1 MPILQRSSASRVSS
15 LTTRAVL
22 TYAVVIIGTLVAL
35 GVLSA
40 VDPGAATSE
49 DWVHMVI
56 VACLG
61 LLLAARLRSALRGQR
76 RGLVAVGVIAVVLAL
91 ANIVEAL
98 LPGLFTPWMRVEMA
112 LIAVLMVVLA
122 AASRRDLRRWTR

>member
-1 MPILQRSSASRVSS
+1 M
-15 LTTRAVL
+15 
-22 TYAVVIIGTLVAL
+22 
-35 GVLSA
+35 
-40 VDPGAATSE
+40 
-49 DWVHMVI
+49 I

-76 RGLVAVGVIAVVLAL
+76 RGFVAVAVIAVVLAL
-91 ANIVEAL
+91 ANLVEAL

-122 AASRRDLRRWTR
+122 VAARRDLRSWTR